1 MADKLNDV
9 NDIVSMLDN
18 MVAGGTGHINVTI
31 DENAEAGKTVETMG
45 CIDCAKGDLACSV
58 PTLMEGMDDAF
69 ADENK
74 QVRDFRFDPD
84 DLSVMKYHFFH

>member
-1 MADKLNDV
+1 MKDKLNDV

-18 MVAGGTGHINVTI
+18 MVENGTGHINVSV
-31 DENAEAGKTVETMG
+31 DPDLEAGKTVETMG

-69 ADENK
+69 PEDENK
-74 QVRDFRFDPD
+74 
-84 DLSVMKYHFFH
+84 

>member
-1 MADKLNDV
+1 MADGLNNV

-18 MVAGGTGHINVTI
+18 MVANGTGHINVSV
-31 DENAEAGKTVETMG
+31 DPDAEAGKTVETMG

-69 ADENK
+69 PEDETK
-74 QVRDFRFDPD
+74 
-84 DLSVMKYHFFH
+84 

>member
-9 NDIVSMLDN
+9 NDIVAMLDS
-18 MVAGGTGHINVTI
+18 MVESGTGHINVTI
-31 DENAEAGKTVETMG
+31 DPEAEVGKTVETMG

-69 ADENK
+69 ADESK
-74 QVRDFRFDPD
+74 
-84 DLSVMKYHFFH
+84 

>member
-9 NDIVSMLDN
+9 NDIVAMLDS
-18 MVAGGTGHINVTI
+18 MVESGTGHINVTI
-31 DENAEAGKTVETMG
+31 DPEAGAGKTVETMG

-69 ADENK
+69 ADESK
-74 QVRDFRFDPD
+74 
-84 DLSVMKYHFFH
+84 